1 MSISLQDHIRKR
13 REEDDEDMMLF
24 LFPVLSLMERREGG
38 VKKKRHTSPET
49 GEIKVRRLLE
59 GHVKNCRVVFRMEPH
74 IFKEIANYLRS
85 NRLVVDTRITVEE
98 KLGIFLYML
107 SINASYEVLAVFFG
121 HSNDTFHHH
130 INHFFKNVI
139 PTLSQRFLQ
148 PPDPDQV
155 HPKIQDNP
163 AYYPFFKNCLGAID
177 GTHVP
182 ISLSP
187 DKHSPFRNR
196 KGTLTINVMLACDFD
211 LNVTFISSGWEGS
224 ATDSRVLRSAMSKG
238 FKVPPGKF
246 YLVDGGYPNTE
257 SFLAPYRGVRYHL
270 KEFGVGHAKPRN
282 PKELFNHRH
291 AKLRN
296 HVERTLGVVKKR
308 FPILKVATFHT
319 LENQVKIPV
328 AAAIFHNLIRA
339 LNGDEEWLDHQPDN
353 INPTQFVAL
362 PSGEQNNDPGTAE
375 GNALR
380 DSIAQE
386 MWAQYQ

>member
-1 MSISLQDHIRKR
+1 
-13 REEDDEDMMLF
+13 
-24 LFPVLSLMERREGG
+24 
-38 VKKKRHTSPET
+38 
-49 GEIKVRRLLE
+49 
-59 GHVKNCRVVFRMEPH
+59 
-74 IFKEIANYLRS
+74 
-85 NRLVVDTRITVEE
+85 
-98 KLGIFLYML
+98 
-107 SINASYEVLAVFFG
+107 
-121 HSNDTFHHH
+121 
-130 INHFFKNVI
+130 
-139 PTLSQRFLQ
+139 
-148 PPDPDQV
+148 
-155 HPKIQDNP
+155 
-163 AYYPFFKNCLGAID
+163 
-177 GTHVP
+177 
-182 ISLSP
+182 
-187 DKHSPFRNR
+187 
-196 KGTLTINVMLACDFD
+196 
-211 LNVTFISSGWEGS
+211 
-224 ATDSRVLRSAMSKG
+224 
-238 FKVPPGKF
+238 
-246 YLVDGGYPNTE
+246 
-257 SFLAPYRGVRYHL
+257 L

-362 PSGEQNNDPGTAE
+362 PSGDQNNDPGTAE